1 MGIPIQCVAA
11 GHQFLNFSE
20 RQIQVWKGLMASINR
35 SQNKSIYNQEDTM
48 LDLQEKISMAYKA
61 MSLRPILIKH
71 KDEEETIILATQLS
85 QPTLSSSKVEA
96 MMMSLLL
103 GEDSIQHQ
111 LFTSILDY
119 KEALLKAFHTQL
131 LLYLQESSVFYR
143 NEKNQMP
150 QVLSCQRWWRQD
162 PLWCGR

>member
-1 MGIPIQCVAA
+1 
-11 GHQFLNFSE
+11 
-20 RQIQVWKGLMASINR
+20 
-35 SQNKSIYNQEDTM
+35 M
-48 LDLQEKISMAYKA
+48 LDLQEKISMAYTT
-61 MSLRPILIKH
+61 MPLRPILIKH

-85 QPTLSSSKVEA
+85 QPTLSSRNVEA

-103 GEDSIQHQ
+103 GEDFIQHQ

-143 NEKNQMP
+143 NEKNQNATSSFLPKMVEARP
-150 QVLSCQRWWRQD
+150 TLVW
-162 PLWCGR
+162 